1 MLKIL
6 AVCGNGQGSSVV
18 LRLGLEPVL
27 AELGLG
33 DASVECTALGQAQG
47 MMNFVDLI
55 IVAAHLADMIE
66 PPKGKPVVVVNN
78 LIDRKEVKEKVT
90 KALEEY
96 YPDLLKK

>member
-6 AVCGNGQGSSVV
+6 AVCGNGQGTSVV

-55 IVAAHLADMIE
+55 IVAAHLADSIE
-66 PPKGKPVVVVNN
+66 PPKGKPVIVVNN
-78 LIDRKEVKEKVT
+78 LIDKKEVKAKVVE
-90 KALEEY
+90 ALEKY
-96 YPDLLKK
+96 YPHLLNK

>member
-33 DASVECTALGQAQG
+33 DASVE
-47 MMNFVDLI
+47 
-55 IVAAHLADMIE
+55 
-66 PPKGKPVVVVNN
+66 
-78 LIDRKEVKEKVT
+78 
-90 KALEEY
+90 
-96 YPDLLKK
+96 

>member
-6 AVCGNGQGSSVV
+6 AVCRNGQGSSVV

-55 IVAAHLADMIE
+55 IVAAHLADSIE
-66 PPKGKPVVVVNN
+66 PPKGKPVIVVNN
-78 LIDRKEVKEKVT
+78 LIDKKEVKAKVVE
-90 KALEEY
+90 ALEKY
-96 YPDLLKK
+96 YPHLLNK

>member
-55 IVAAHLADMIE
+55 VVAAHLADMIE
-66 PPKGKPVVVVNN
+66 PPKDKPVVIVNN
-78 LIDRKEVKEKVT
+78 LIDKKEVREKVVA
-90 KALEEY
+90 ALEKY
-96 YPDLLKK
+96 YPNLLKK